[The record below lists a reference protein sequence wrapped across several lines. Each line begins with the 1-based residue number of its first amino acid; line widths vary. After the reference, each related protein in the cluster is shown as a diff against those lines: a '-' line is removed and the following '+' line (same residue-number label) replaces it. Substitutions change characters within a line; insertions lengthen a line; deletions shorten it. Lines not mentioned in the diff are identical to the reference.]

1 MLHVNAGAIVSLLA
15 TLFVGALFAA
25 MLSETISLGKGQ
37 DPITNLLR
45 SVMRA
50 YPRVSYVIAVLIGMV
65 IGHLFWP

>member
-1 MLHVNAGAIVSLLA
+1 V
-15 TLFVGALFAA
+15 

-50 YPRVSYVIAVLIGMV
+50 YPRVSYVIAVLIGML

>member
-1 MLHVNAGAIVSLLA
+1 MLHVNAGAVLSLLA
-15 TLFVGALFAA
+15 TLFVGALFAT
-25 MLSETISLGKGQ
+25 MLSETIALRKGQ